1 MVVSASLLILVIT
14 WLAQGAAAALPSKMK
29 EYHSPGYALILAR
42 EKIRIQNPKYGLY

>member
-14 WLAQGAAAALPSKMK
+14 WLAQGAAAALPSKM